1 MSFKFTCKSFI
12 KSLLKP
18 SWKNAFILLLFKILI
33 YDIPEYYLT
42 KTEYNEVLSW
52 RKTEEAKF
60 YLPIL
65 RSSNLKKVE
74 KENYLAEKLGT
85 TENLTY
91 SLITL
96 LDTPVDEYDF
106 SFKVPPVI
114 AIEYLCRNGFLVQE
128 KDIKKRIIILKTSSY
143 RVEIDVINNRIFS
156 GKLLLTRDKWGTI
169 FKMGLIK
176 KSKRNPDYS
185 YADTFVILEKKSPL
199 SNIKL
204 PPEPIPTT
212 AW

>member
-1 MSFKFTCKSFI
+1 MSFKFTGERVI
-12 KSLLKP
+12 KFLPEP
-18 SWKNAFILLLFKILI
+18 SWKNTLILALLIGVIYFIPKH
-33 YDIPEYYLT
+33 YLT
-42 KTEYNEVLSW
+42 KTKYRGVLSW
-52 RKTEEAKF
+52 EKTEEAKF

-74 KENYLAEKLGT
+74 KENYLAEKLGS

-91 SLITL
+91 FLITL

-128 KDIKKRIIILKTSSY
+128 KDIKKHVIILNTSSCI
-143 RVEIDVINNRIFS
+143 VEIVTINNRIFS
-156 GKLLLTRDKWGTI
+156 GKFLLTRDKWGTI

-204 PPEPIPTT
+204 PPEPIPTS